1 MRCSDCNISMLL
13 RYMYRAKGKKDINC
27 RISVRLLGHLTG
39 YIVHS
44 YYIHLIIT

>member
-1 MRCSDCNISMLL
+1 
-13 RYMYRAKGKKDINC
+13 RAKRVSIA

-44 YYIHLIIT
+44 YYIQLIIT